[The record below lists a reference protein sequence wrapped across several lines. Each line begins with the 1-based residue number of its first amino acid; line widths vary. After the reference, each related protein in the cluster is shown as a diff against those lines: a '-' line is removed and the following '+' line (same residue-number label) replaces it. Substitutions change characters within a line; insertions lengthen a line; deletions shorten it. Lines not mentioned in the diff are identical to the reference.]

1 MLGQAAA
8 TSPASS
14 TMEVTTAAD
23 LARLRAEGR
32 TLTSQELKD
41 LNACIKAFEEMARI
55 EDRLRLLENWKRQ
68 HDSEASENNQAERPI
83 DHSSTLPPNRST
95 SRGSNPN
102 PLTTIEHSD
111 SDSRASYD
119 LDYHRHKR
127 QRRGIKVTPSYTL
140 RVSSSLQEWGDWKRD
155 IERVFE
161 GDPDLYHRGAQKI
174 LKALDYLDPS
184 LKSLWYT
191 YSEQKGGIQKWPIFL
206 TWTRNNVQ
214 NGQNAT
220 TTLYEQ
226 LNAARQLSS

>member
-68 HDSEASENNQAERPI
+68 HDSEASENNQVERPI
-83 DHSSTLPPNRST
+83 DHSGTLLPNRSA

-102 PLTTIEHSD
+102 LLAIIEHSD

-119 LDYHRHKR
+119 LDYYHYKR
-127 QRRGIKVTPSYTL
+127 Q
-140 RVSSSLQEWGDWKRD
+140 
-155 IERVFE
+155 
-161 GDPDLYHRGAQKI
+161 
-174 LKALDYLDPS
+174 
-184 LKSLWYT
+184 
-191 YSEQKGGIQKWPIFL
+191 
-206 TWTRNNVQ
+206 
-214 NGQNAT
+214 
-220 TTLYEQ
+220 
-226 LNAARQLSS
+226 